1 MTRSIGIVGGGA
13 AGVLTT
19 LHLCNTATRAVA
31 VTIYEPRLQ
40 LGEGVA
46 YSTHDPQHVLNVPAD
61 GMSAFPDQPQHFTQ
75 WAGVHGDAFV
85 ERHRYANYLRET
97 LQSHIQRT
105 PHVAVEHR
113 REHVTDVALIER
125 DTNHPHVV
133 VHTATASY
141 THDAVVIATGNAAP
155 TRPPWLPSHER
166 IIDNPWA
173 EDALANIAP
182 GDRVACIGTGLT
194 FVDIALTLSAA
205 GATVHGYSRHGLLPQ
220 AHAAVGTLP
229 QPPHM
234 TTPREVMRWLRQ
246 QHDWR
251 AAIAALRP
259 ITSELW
265 QSFDDRQRRQ
275 FLRHPMR
282 YWEIHRHRMAP
293 QVAAQ
298 LHQQIHAGN
307 IAIHKYNIARID
319 PSRGIH
325 LHSALGQVSETYD
338 WLVLC
343 TGPSDDVPSAGGLLA
358 TLLAAGTARHGPL
371 ALGVDSHPVIGAL
384 ISTDAAVHPN
394 VFVIG
399 TMRRGTLWETTA
411 IPELRSQAKAL
422 SETLSH
428 LRR

>member
-1 MTRSIGIVGGGA
+1 MTRSVGIVGGGA
-13 AGVLTT
+13 AGVLTAI
-19 LHLCNTATRAVA
+19 HLCETATHAVA
-31 VTIYEPRLQ
+31 VTIYEPRAQ
-40 LGEGVA
+40 LGAGVA
-46 YSTHDPQHVLNVPAD
+46 YSTHDPQHLLNVPAD
-61 GMSAFPDQPQHFTQ
+61 GMSIFPDQPHHFTQ
-75 WAGVHGDAFV
+75 WAGVNGNDFV
-85 ERHRYANYLRET
+85 ERHRYAHYLRET
-97 LQSHIQRT
+97 LQSR
-105 PHVAVEHR
+105 
-113 REHVTDVALIER
+113 LER
-125 DTNHPHVV
+125 APHVV
-133 VHTATASY
+133 LEHRCEPVLNLSIGTNEEPHQQLIVHTGTATQ

-155 TRPPWLPSHER
+155 TRPAWVPEHER
-166 IIDNPWA
+166 IIHDPWSTG
-173 EDALANIAP
+173 ALANIAP

-194 FVDIALTLSAA
+194 FVDIALTLTAA
-205 GATVHGYSRHGLLPQ
+205 GATVHGYSRHGLLPH

-234 TTPREVMRWLRQ
+234 TTPREVLRWLRQ

-298 LHQQIHAGN
+298 LQQHLHTGN
-307 IAIHKYNIARID
+307 ISIHQSNVVRVD
-319 PSRGIH
+319 LTQGVR
-325 LHSALGQVSETYD
+325 LHNTNGEVSDEYD

-343 TGPSDDVPSAGGLLA
+343 TGPSDDSSSAGGLLS
-358 TLLAAGTARHGPL
+358 TLIAAGTARRGHAGM
-371 ALGVDSHPVIGAL
+371 GVDSDPVTGAL
-384 ISTDAAVHPN
+384 ISAAAAVHPH

-422 SETLSH
+422 AKVLAY
-428 LRR
+428 

>member
-1 MTRSIGIVGGGA
+1 VTRSIGIIGGGA
-13 AGVLTT
+13 AGVLTAI
-19 LHLCNTATRAVA
+19 HICETATQPVA
-31 VTIYEPRLQ
+31 VTIYEPRAQ

-46 YSTHDPQHVLNVPAD
+46 YSTHDPQHLLNVPAD
-61 GMSAFPDQPQHFTQ
+61 GMSAFPDQPHHFTQ
-75 WAGVHGDAFV
+75 WAGVNGNDFV

-97 LQSHIQRT
+97 LQSCLERT
-105 PHVAVEHR
+105 PHVALEHR
-113 REHVTDVALIER
+113 CEAVTEVAPNER
-125 DTNHPHVV
+125 DANHPHVV
-133 VHTATASY
+133 VHTATGSH

-155 TRPPWLPSHER
+155 TRPTWLPSHPR
-166 IIDNPWA
+166 IIHDPWA
-173 EDALANIAP
+173 EGALASIKP

-205 GATVHGYSRHGLLPQ
+205 GATVHGHSRHGLLPH
-220 AHAAVGTLP
+220 AHATIGALP
-229 QPPHM
+229 QLPHLAS
-234 TTPREVMRWLRQ
+234 PRAVLRWLRQ

-265 QSFDDRQRRQ
+265 QAFDERERRQ

-298 LHQQIHAGN
+298 LHEHLGAGN
-307 IAIHKYNIARID
+307 IAIHKCNIGRVD
-319 PSRGIH
+319 LSRRIH
-325 LHSALGQVSETYD
+325 LHNTNGEVSVEYD

-358 TLLAAGTARHGPL
+358 TLISAGAARRGHAG
-371 ALGVDSHPVIGAL
+371 LGIDSDPVTGAL
-384 ISTDAAVHPN
+384 TSADAAVHSN

-411 IPELRSQAKAL
+411 IPELRSQAKAIAELL
-422 SETLSH
+422 S
-428 LRR
+428 R